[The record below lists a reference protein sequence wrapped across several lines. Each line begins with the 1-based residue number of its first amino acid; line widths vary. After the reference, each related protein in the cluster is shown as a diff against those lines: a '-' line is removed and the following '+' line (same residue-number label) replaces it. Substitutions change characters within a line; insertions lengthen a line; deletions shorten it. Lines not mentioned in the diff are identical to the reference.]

1 MLMKCNYKLELSMED
16 IAKLKSQIRVLNI
29 AKILDIQSYSS

>member
-1 MLMKCNYKLELSMED
+1 MIMKCSYKLELSMED
-16 IAKLKSQIRVLNI
+16 IAKLKSKIRVLNI